1 MGLTYL
7 STQTASSSSSLSFT
21 SGIDSTYDAYEFH
34 FVNIHPSNAYY
45 SFGFQV
51 NAVGQ
56 TGFNETI
63 TTSVTWSFQREN
75 GAAYSLQY
83 DTGSDQAQGTAY
95 QSLATAQTNNPDE
108 SASGILRLYAPS
120 STSYVKHF
128 QSDFNNVYAY
138 DYCSRLLVAGY
149 INTTSAIDEIDFKMT
164 GGNIDAGKIHMYGVS

>member
-7 STQTASSSSSLSFT
+7 SSQTASASSSLSFT

-34 FVNIHPSNAYY
+34 FVNIHPSNAYPT
-45 SFGFQV
+45 FGFQV

-63 TTSVTWSFQREN
+63 TSTGIWAYHREN
-75 GAAYSLQY
+75 GFAYGLQSG
-83 DTGSDQAQGTAY
+83 GSTQAQGTAY
-95 QSLATAQTNNPDE
+95 QGLALVQTNDTSE

-120 STSYVKHF
+120 STTYVKHF
-128 QSDFNNVYAY
+128 QSDFNNIYAF

-149 INTTSAIDEIDFKMT
+149 INTTSAIDEIDFKFAS
-164 GGNIDAGKIHMYGVS
+164 GNIDAGKIHMYGVS